1 MDTRPLLLGG
11 EWRTTAD
18 AREVRSPFDSELIAR
33 FSVASRG
40 EVEES
45 IAYARRAAAEM
56 RGLPRHA
63 VADSL
68 RAIADGIRGRAGEF
82 ARTIAL
88 EAGKPIRT
96 ARAEVERGVMTF
108 VHASEESRRFAGE
121 VVPLDGQS
129 TGAGRT
135 GWTERFP
142 RGVVFGITPFNFPL
156 NLVAHKVAPALAS
169 RNSIIVK
176 PSPRTPLT
184 SLLLGEVF
192 LESGLPRAAL
202 QVVPMEVE
210 TIDAVLE
217 DERVAM
223 ISFTGSAQVGWLLR
237 GRAARKQVTL
247 ELGGNAPVIV
257 DETADLDY
265 AVERTAASA
274 FAYAGQVCIS
284 AQRVLIQSSIADEFT
299 EKFVAKAKALRAGDP
314 LDEATE
320 LSNMIDEQAARRA
333 EEWVGE
339 AVGAGARL
347 LCGGRREGSLLD
359 ATVLTDVQPEMRV
372 CAEEVFAPVAALQTF
387 GDFEEALASAN
398 HTRYGLQAGVFTR
411 ETARALRAFRELEFG
426 GVIVNDSPA
435 FRVDN
440 MPYGGVKLSGAGREG
455 IRYAMEEMTEPRLIV
470 IDPRYERS

>member
-1 MDTRPLLLGG
+1 LNAKTRPLLLGG
-11 EWRTTAD
+11 DWRETAET
-18 AREVRSPFDSELIAR
+18 REVRSPYNSELLAH
-33 FSVASRG
+33 FSVASRDD
-40 EVEES
+40 VEEA
-45 IAYARRAAAEM
+45 IDAAARAAAEL
-56 RGLPRHA
+56 RELPRHRLA
-63 VADSL
+63 ESL
-68 RAIADGIRGRAGEF
+68 RLIADGVQRRAEEF

-88 EAGKPIRT
+88 EAGKPIKS
-96 ARAEVERGVMTF
+96 ARAEVERAVMTF
-108 VHASEESRRFAGE
+108 TYASEEARRFAGE

-169 RNSIIVK
+169 RNAIIVK

-184 SLLLGEVF
+184 ALLLGEVF
-192 LESGLPRAAL
+192 LGSGLPPSAL

-217 DERVAM
+217 DERVRM
-223 ISFTGSAQVGWLLR
+223 ISFTGSAEVGWLLR
-237 GRAARKQVTL
+237 ERAARKVVAL

-265 AVERTAASA
+265 SVSRTALSA

-284 AQRVLIQSSIADEFT
+284 AQRVLVHERIAGEFT
-299 EKFVAKAKALRAGDP
+299 EKLVGKAKALRAGDP

-320 LSNMIDEQAARRA
+320 ISNMIDEAAARRA
-333 EEWVGE
+333 QGWVDE
-339 AVGAGARL
+339 AVAAGARL
-347 LCGGRREGSLLD
+347 LCGGRREGSLLE
-359 ATVLTDVQPEMRV
+359 ATVLTDVHAEMRV
-372 CAEEVFAPVAALQTF
+372 CSEEVFAPVATLQTF
-387 GDFEEALASAN
+387 GDFEEALTEAN
-398 HTRYGLQAGVFTR
+398 NTRYGLQAGVFTR
-411 ETARALRAFRELEFG
+411 DMARALRSFRALEFG
-426 GVIVNDSPA
+426 GVIINDSPA

-455 IRYAMEEMTEPRLIV
+455 LRYAMEEMTEPRLIV
-470 IDPRYERS
+470 VDPHH

>member
-1 MDTRPLLLGG
+1 METRPLLIGG

-18 AREVRSPFDSELIAR
+18 AREIRSPYNSELVAR

-45 IAYARRAAAEM
+45 IAAAQRAAGEM
-56 RGLPRHA
+56 RELPRYA

-68 RAIADGIRGRAGEF
+68 RAIADGIRSRSEEF

-88 EAGKPIRT
+88 EAGKPIKT

-169 RNSIIVK
+169 RNAIIVK

-184 SLLLGEVF
+184 SLMLGEVF

-210 TIDAVLE
+210 TIDSVLE

-237 GRAARKQVTL
+237 SRAARKQVTL
-247 ELGGNAPVIV
+247 EELV
-257 DETADLDY
+257 
-265 AVERTAASA
+265 A
-274 FAYAGQVCIS
+274 F
-284 AQRVLIQSSIADEFT
+284 
-299 EKFVAKAKALRAGDP
+299 
-314 LDEATE
+314 
-320 LSNMIDEQAARRA
+320 
-333 EEWVGE
+333 
-339 AVGAGARL
+339 
-347 LCGGRREGSLLD
+347 
-359 ATVLTDVQPEMRV
+359 
-372 CAEEVFAPVAALQTF
+372 
-387 GDFEEALASAN
+387 
-398 HTRYGLQAGVFTR
+398 H
-411 ETARALRAFRELEFG
+411 LE
-426 GVIVNDSPA
+426 
-435 FRVDN
+435 
-440 MPYGGVKLSGAGREG
+440 AGRQL
-455 IRYAMEEMTEPRLIV
+455 ALP
-470 IDPRYERS
+470 D

>member
-1 MDTRPLLLGG
+1 METRPILIGG

-18 AREVRSPFDSELIAR
+18 AREVRSPYNSELVAR
-33 FSVASRG
+33 FSVAARG

-45 IAYARRAAAEM
+45 IAAARRASFEM
-56 RGLPRHA
+56 RELPRHA

-68 RAIADGIRGRAGEF
+68 RAIADGIRGRAEEF
-82 ARTIAL
+82 ARMIAL
-88 EAGKPIRT
+88 EAGKPIKT

-169 RNSIIVK
+169 RNAIIIK

-210 TIDAVLE
+210 TIDSVLG

-265 AVERTAASA
+265 AVNRTAASA

-284 AQRVLIQSSIADEFT
+284 AQRVLVQNSIAEEFE

-320 LSNMIDEQAARRA
+320 LSNMIDEPAARRA
-333 EEWVGE
+333 EWWVNE
-339 AVGAGARL
+339 AVEAGARL
-347 LCGGRREGSLLD
+347 LCGGHREGSLLD

-470 IDPRYERS
+470 IDPQH

>member
-1 MDTRPLLLGG
+1 MTTRPLLIGG
-11 EWRTTAD
+11 EWRTTAQT
-18 AREVRSPFDSELIAR
+18 REVRSPFNSELLAN
-33 FSVASRG
+33 FCVASHA
-40 EVEES
+40 EVEE
-45 IAYARRAAAEM
+45 ALDAATRAAAEM
-56 RGLPRHA
+56 RDLPRHL
-63 VADSL
+63 VAESL
-68 RAIADGIRGRAGEF
+68 RLVADGINKRAEEF
-82 ARTIAL
+82 ARTIAR
-88 EAGKPIRT
+88 EAGKPIKT
-96 ARAEVERGVMTF
+96 ARAEVERAVMTF
-108 VHASEESRRFAGE
+108 TYASEEARRFAGD
-121 VVPLDGQS
+121 VIPLDGQS

-135 GWTERFP
+135 GWTERVP

-192 LESGLPRAAL
+192 LTSALPASAL

-210 TIDAVLE
+210 TIEVILK

-223 ISFTGSAQVGWLLR
+223 VSFTGSAEVGWKLR
-237 GRAARKQVTL
+237 EHAARKSVAL

-257 DETADLDY
+257 DETADLNY

-284 AQRVLIQSSIADEFT
+284 AQRVLVHESIAEDFT
-299 EKFVAKAKALRAGDP
+299 GAFVEKAKALRAGDP
-314 LDEATE
+314 LDDATE
-320 LSNMIDEQAARRA
+320 LSNMIDVQAASRA
-333 EEWVGE
+333 EGWIDE
-339 AVGAGARL
+339 AVAAGARL
-347 LCGGRREGSLLD
+347 LCGGRREGSLLE
-359 ATVLTDVQPEMRV
+359 ATVLADVHSEMRV
-372 CAEEVFAPVAALQTF
+372 CSEEVFAPVATLQTF
-387 GDFEEALASAN
+387 EDFEEALTEAN

-411 ETARALRAFRELEFG
+411 DMSRALRAFRALDFG

-455 IRYAMEEMTEPRLIV
+455 IRYAMEEMTEQRLIV
-470 IDPRYERS
+470 IDPRH